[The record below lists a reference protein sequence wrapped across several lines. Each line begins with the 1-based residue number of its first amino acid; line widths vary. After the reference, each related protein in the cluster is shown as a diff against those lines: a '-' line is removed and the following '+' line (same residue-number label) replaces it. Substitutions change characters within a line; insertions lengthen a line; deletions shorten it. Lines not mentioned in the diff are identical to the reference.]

1 SAPINAVIGDAAGL
15 GTITNDDQ
23 PPGPSLTLS
32 TATASPGQTFTAT
45 VANGPGHPLD
55 WVVLYATAAPNG
67 PGYVDY
73 FFLNGTKTPPATGMT
88 GGTITF
94 TAPTTPGTYHVR
106 LLGSGTYARVAISGT
121 LTVAPQPT
129 LSIND
134 VSLAEGNSGTAT
146 ATFTVTLAPV
156 NPTQTVTVNYATA
169 NGTATTANADYDAA
183 TGTLTFP

>member
-55 WVVLYATAAPNG
+55 WVVLYAAAAPNG

-73 FFLNGTKTPPATGMT
+73 FFLNGTKTPPATGLT
-88 GGTITF
+88 GGMITF
-94 TAPTTPGTYHVR
+94 TAPATPGTSNVR
-106 LLGSGTYARVAISGT
+106 FLDNGTYAPLAVSGT

-129 LSIND
+129 LSISD
-134 VSLAEGNSGTAT
+134 VSVVEGNGGTTTAT
-146 ATFTVTLAPV
+146 
-156 NPTQTVTVNYATA
+156 
-169 NGTATTANADYDAA
+169 
-183 TGTLTFP
+183 